1 MSLRRLF
8 GPAFGPGPGTT
19 RRRLEAWAAA
29 VALAGTTSLRKLLVD
44 TFETTSLR
52 KLLVDTFETMSLRK
66 LLVDTFDVAG
76 AMTSL
81 RKLLVD
87 TFDVAGAMT
96 SLRKLLVDTFA
107 VAGAMTSLRKLLV
120 DTFETMSLRRLSDL
134 SLTLWVCGMTAE
146 RGAALD
152 VLTPPPLHAGKATM
166 ATRTPKRA
174 IRLRF
179 MGSPGGSLSCQY
191 E

>member
-1 MSLRRLF
+1 
-8 GPAFGPGPGTT
+8 
-19 RRRLEAWAAA
+19 
-29 VALAGTTSLRKLLVD
+29 LAGTTSLRKLLVD

-96 SLRKLLVDTFA
+96 SLRKLLVDTFD
-107 VAGAMTSLRKLLV
+107 VAGAMASLRKLLV